1 MTDLALQN
9 AKTGNLRTRKVSQSD
24 IIKALICMKGGSL
37 QKEFHKVG
45 LPFSFFVQC
54 HHKIPSFLFEDILAV
69 FNALHRDTKTY
80 CGYRV
85 LAIDGT
91 TVNMARDPSSDC
103 FVLHPGAPQGYCQ
116 MHVNPLYDVLN
127 KTYLDC
133 VIQPQQDEI
142 GTLAY
147 FLAWHDF
154 EEKTLIVG
162 DRAYASYNTFATL
175 QNTLNVDF
183 LIRVKQRPAAV
194 QR

>member
-1 MTDLALQN
+1 MN
-9 AKTGNLRTRKVSQSD
+9 
-24 IIKALICMKGGSL
+24 
-37 QKEFHKVG
+37 
-45 LPFSFFVQC
+45 
-54 HHKIPSFLFEDILAV
+54 
-69 FNALHRDTKTY
+69 
-80 CGYRV
+80 
-85 LAIDGT
+85 
-91 TVNMARDPSSDC
+91 
-103 FVLHPGAPQGYCQ
+103 
-116 MHVNPLYDVLN
+116 VNPLYDVLN

-147 FLAWHDF
+147 FLAWHNF

-162 DRAYASYNTFATL
+162 DRSYASYNTFATL

>member
-1 MTDLALQN
+1 
-9 AKTGNLRTRKVSQSD
+9 
-24 IIKALICMKGGSL
+24 
-37 QKEFHKVG
+37 
-45 LPFSFFVQC
+45 
-54 HHKIPSFLFEDILAV
+54 
-69 FNALHRDTKTY
+69 
-80 CGYRV
+80 
-85 LAIDGT
+85 
-91 TVNMARDPSSDC
+91 
-103 FVLHPGAPQGYCQ
+103 

-154 EEKTLIVG
+154 EEMTLIVG